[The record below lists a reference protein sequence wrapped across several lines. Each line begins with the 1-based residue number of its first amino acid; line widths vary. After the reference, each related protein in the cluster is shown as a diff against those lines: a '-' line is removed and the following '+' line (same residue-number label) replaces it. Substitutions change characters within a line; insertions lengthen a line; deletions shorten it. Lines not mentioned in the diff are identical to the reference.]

1 MAIAADRPSTLTLAP
16 PAFRTAPPAGSG
28 PAGIAVRNP
37 WVVIGAVMVGYFM
50 GPLYSSVANVAL
62 PNLIAAF
69 SSDVDTM
76 QWVITGYM
84 LGYSISMPVA
94 GWLADEFGRRRI
106 FLIGLALFTVSS
118 ILAAIA
124 WDAPSLIA
132 FRVLQAVGGGL
143 ISPTAMAIITDVVP
157 PHERG
162 RALGVWGLGTMLA
175 PALAPFVAGWI
186 IDNLNDWRLIF
197 ALGVPVG
204 VAGLALAFFFIP
216 REENRVH
223 ERPPFDTAGALLL
236 STSVTALLIP
246 LSLGDRLGWD
256 DLRVQASFVASALAF
271 SGFIRRELST
281 AAPMLDLSLFRTLT
295 FSVAVA
301 LRAAMGM
308 GYYFAIFLLPLF
320 TQDVMNWPP
329 TISGLVLI
337 PGGLATALLMPL
349 SGWLSDKI
357 GSRVLVFTGMGLAAY
372 GSFMFAHLDTT
383 WTPDRIA
390 IDMIVRSAALGLLFT
405 PLTTAALSVVPPRR
419 TGSASGILNTVWQI
433 AGSLGIAIGQ
443 TYLTAH
449 TALHLSENAGAV
461 TSANPTV
468 ASAVRT
474 MGAALQ
480 QHGLPASGASTL
492 LAQMS
497 AQVAAVQA
505 YGDTFVFAAIVMAA
519 ATPLALLLI
528 KGRPPA

>member
-1 MAIAADRPSTLTLAP
+1 MMAILAD
-16 PAFRTAPPAGSG
+16 PPAGPNLPQPPPR
-28 PAGIAVRNP
+28 PAPRLATAPTVAALRNP

-69 SSDVDTM
+69 GSDVDTM

-106 FLIGLALFTVSS
+106 FLIGLALFTVCSV
-118 ILAAIA
+118 LAAIA
-124 WDAPSLIA
+124 WDPMSLIA

-157 PHERG
+157 LHERG
-162 RALGVWGLGTMLA
+162 RALGVWGMGTMLA
-175 PALAPFVAGWI
+175 PALAPFASGWI

-204 VAGLALAFFFIP
+204 IVGLVLAFAFIP
-216 REENRVH
+216 KEENRIH
-223 ERPPFDTAGALLL
+223 ERPPFDTPGALLL

-256 DLRVQASFVASALAF
+256 DPVLQLTFVLSALTFA
-271 SGFIRRELST
+271 GFIWRELS
-281 AAPMLDLSLFRTLT
+281 APAPMLDLTLFRTLT

-308 GYYFAIFLLPLF
+308 GYYFALFLLPLF

-337 PGGLATALLMPL
+337 PGGLATALLMPI

-357 GSRVLVFTGMGLAAY
+357 GSRLLVFTGMGLAAY
-372 GSFMFAHLDTT
+372 GSFMFVHLDTS
-383 WTPDRIA
+383 WTPDHIA
-390 IDMIVRSAALGLLFT
+390 LDLIVRSAALGLLFT
-405 PLTTAALSVVPPRR
+405 PLTSAALSVVSRQR

-449 TALHLSENAGAV
+449 TAQHLSENAGAV
-461 TSANPTV
+461 TNASPAVTSALR
-468 ASAVRT
+468 AL
-474 MGAALQ
+474 GATLQ
-480 QHGLPASGASTL
+480 QHGLPASGATTL

-497 AQVAAVQA
+497 AQAAAVQA
-505 YGDTFVFAAIVMAA
+505 YGDTFVFAAVVLAA
-519 ATPLALLLI
+519 ATPLALLLV
-528 KGRPPA
+528 KGRP